1 MNIEPSINE
10 FVFFINS
17 IINKINHKLI
27 ITTGKKTPDILVQLK
42 NEKKNNDFHIFDNLS
57 FQDLECITI
66 QSKTLISCHGAISHV
81 AAAKNIKQIDIIDKS
96 YHYGK
101 WTDHF
106 RNYNYVFRNKFKTL
120 SENIL
125 RIL

>member
-1 MNIEPSINE
+1 ME
-10 FVFFINS
+10 
-17 IINKINHKLI
+17 
-27 ITTGKKTPDILVQLK
+27 
-42 NEKKNNDFHIFDNLS
+42 KNNDFHIFDNLS
-57 FQDLECITI
+57 FHDLECITI

-96 YHYGK
+96 YHYSK